1 MNKHNH
7 FPANI
12 AMLNFGTTMI
22 QGISD
27 KFECYLVSDSE
38 EGSGIED
45 TALGSESEDHW
56 EELSDM
62 NMEEEVEAEEEE
74 GEPDDVDMSS

>member
-1 MNKHNH
+1 
-7 FPANI
+7 
-12 AMLNFGTTMI
+12 MLNFAITVI
-22 QGISD
+22 QGISH
-27 KFECYLVSDSE
+27 KFVCNLFPDSDES
-38 EGSGIED
+38 SGIED

-74 GEPDDVDMSS
+74 GEPDELYMSS